1 MGPRRYEN
9 EGTNTELVIRSRG
22 IVLEA
27 RCSTDRRKAN
37 DRLLFNDSGSGGDT
51 SWDCKFVR
59 VISHHRKSTC
69 FSLGT
74 DPDVPSAEIVAS
86 ALLQLKNN
94 PKLFKK
100 WRKQPGYLF
109 KANGKT
115 FRSVRRFE
123 WYEI

>member
-1 MGPRRYEN
+1 MRMRAQTQNSSFDRAEEYLRRVAQLT
-9 EGTNTELVIRSRG
+9 GAKQI
-22 IVLEA
+22 
-27 RCSTDRRKAN
+27 TDCVYRLRVGRRH
-37 DRLLFNDSGSGGDT
+37 FVV
-51 SWDCKFVR
+51 DCKFVR

-74 DPDVPSAEIVAS
+74 DPDVLSAEIVAS

-115 FRSVRRFE
+115 FRGVRRFE
-123 WYEI
+123 WFEI